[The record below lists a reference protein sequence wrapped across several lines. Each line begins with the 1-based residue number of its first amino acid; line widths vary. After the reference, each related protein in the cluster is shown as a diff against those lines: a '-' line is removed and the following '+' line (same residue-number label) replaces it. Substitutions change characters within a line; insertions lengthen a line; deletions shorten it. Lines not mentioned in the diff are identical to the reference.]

1 MVDLERVVE
10 FAPDAVLI
18 IGAEGEIL
26 LANAAAERMFGYP
39 REELLGQSVE
49 MLVPERFHQAHRVD
63 RGRYGSDPHP
73 RPMGSGLNIVARHRQ
88 SGEFPADI
96 SLSPLGTG
104 ATIAIVRDVSE
115 RKRMEMALWAATEAL
130 EQRLAELRA
139 KSSVLQSIL
148 DSMGDG
154 VVVFNQNG
162 QLTTIN
168 PAARR
173 LYPKARH
180 NTQLAEW
187 AEAFDLFLPDRVT
200 PFPSEELP
208 MLRVLRGEAV
218 DGLEVFVR
226 HPDVPEGI
234 WTSVTAHPLRDA
246 SGVVTGGVLVIRDN
260 SARKFAETA
269 LLAGQEAER
278 KRVSREL
285 HDSVSQSLCSLII
298 DVEMLRN
305 ELPESASAIRARI
318 ASHQEKLTE
327 LSEDVGRVARRLH
340 PSVLER
346 LGLRQAMEQL
356 CGEFGEREG
365 LQVRFSHQALPQSV
379 SPSVALCLYRVTQ
392 ESLRNIVS
400 HAQTR
405 QATVTLSGTAPAID
419 LVIEDGGVGFDAE
432 AVHGKARLGLVSIEE
447 RVRLVGGRVAIHS
460 RPGTGTRIEVRVPV
474 GMEPLGAKA

>member
-18 IGAEGEIL
+18 IGGHGQIL
-26 LANAAAERMFGYP
+26 LANAAAERVFGYP

-49 MLVPERFHQAHRVD
+49 MLVPERFRQAHMVD
-63 RGRYGSDPHP
+63 RGRYGSDPHT
-73 RPMGSGLNIVARHRQ
+73 RPMGSGLNIVARHREG
-88 SGEFPADI
+88 GEFPVDI
-96 SLSPLGTG
+96 SLSPMGSG

-115 RKRMEMALWAATEAL
+115 RKRMEMALWAATDAL
-130 EQRLAELRA
+130 EKRVAELRT
-139 KSSVLQSIL
+139 KSGVLQSIL
-148 DSMGDG
+148 DGMGDG

-173 LYPKARH
+173 LYPKARQ

-187 AEAFDLFLPDRVT
+187 AEAFDLFLPDKVT

-208 MLRVLRGEAV
+208 MIRVLRGEAV
-218 DGLEVFVR
+218 DGLEVFIR
-226 HPDVPEGI
+226 HPDVPDGI
-234 WTSVTAHPLRDA
+234 WTSVTARPLRDG

-260 SARKFAETA
+260 TARKFAEGA

-285 HDSVSQSLCSLII
+285 HDSVSQTLCSLIL
-298 DVEMLRN
+298 DVEMLRH
-305 ELPESASAIRARI
+305 ELPAGASAIRERI
-318 ASHQEKLTE
+318 DSHQEKLTE

-356 CGEFGEREG
+356 CTEFSEREG
-365 LQVRFSHQALPQSV
+365 VQVRFSHQQLSEPISTT
-379 SPSVALCLYRVTQ
+379 VALCLYRVAQ
-392 ESLRNIVS
+392 ESLRNIVH

-405 QATVTLSGTAPAID
+405 QAAVTLAGID
-419 LVIEDGGVGFDAE
+419 GGIHLSIEDAGIGFDPE
-432 AVHGKARLGLVSIEE
+432 AVQGKARLGLVSIEE

-460 RPGTGTRIEVRVPV
+460 QPGSGTRIEVRVPV
-474 GMEPLGAKA
+474 GTEPRTANP